1 MSFRTG
7 VSIAASVII
16 GIACTATVSTEVF
29 ARVPTGTT
37 RLHHHHH
44 QGTVHHSGR
53 VRHPQTLATPPATV
67 GLGLVGSPYC
77 WPYDYNYDPYEY
89 CGASYIVSW

>member
-16 GIACTATVSTEVF
+16 GIACTATVSTEVS
-29 ARVPTGTT
+29 AGAPAGTT
-37 RLHHHHH
+37 RLHHQHHR
-44 QGTVHHSGR
+44 GTVHHSGR
-53 VRHPQTLATPPATV
+53 VRYPQTLATPPASV
-67 GLGLVGSPYC
+67 GLGLVGSRYC
-77 WPYDYNYDPYEY
+77 WPYDYAYNPYEY

>member
-1 MSFRTG
+1 MSFQA
-7 VSIAASVII
+7 VALIAASV

-44 QGTVHHSGR
+44 YHH
-53 VRHPQTLATPPATV
+53 QTRAKPSATV
-67 GLGLVGSPYC
+67 GLGLVRSPYC
-77 WPYDYNYDPYEY
+77 WPYDHTYDPYHD
-89 CGASYIVSW
+89 CGASYIPF